1 MAEKGNDVMLI
12 PRFPILLACSVL
24 MAIICLALVCLS
36 IFMARKKQFPGGL
49 CISFLMF
56 ASLYTGLR
64 SIGIYLYAFDAVH
77 HPSPV
82 VSAFNIAATIAAF
95 PTALCGLSA
104 IFQMRRDASL
114 RTKG

>member
-1 MAEKGNDVMLI
+1 MLT
-12 PRFPILLACSVL
+12 PRFPTLILCSVL
-24 MAIICLALVCLS
+24 MAFVCIALLCLTV
-36 IFMARKKQFPGGL
+36 FVTRKKQFPGGWF
-49 CISFLMF
+49 ISILMF

-64 SIGIYLYAFDAVH
+64 SIGISPYAFDAVH

-82 VSAFNIAATIAAF
+82 VSAFKIAATIAAF

-114 RTKG
+114 RTKE